1 MNHYPTPTIKDG
13 QAFCE
18 GCGAICID
26 WSVKP
31 LLLNGQFFNLCKT
44 CQRKHREGTL
54 IPLCYQSGDSED
66 GP

>member
-1 MNHYPTPTIKDG
+1 MNIYQTPTIKKG

-31 LLLNGQFFNLCKT
+31 LLLNGQFFNLCKL
-44 CQRKHREGTL
+44 CQGKHAKGTL
-54 IPLCYQSGDSED
+54 IPLCYQVGESKEGH
-66 GP
+66 